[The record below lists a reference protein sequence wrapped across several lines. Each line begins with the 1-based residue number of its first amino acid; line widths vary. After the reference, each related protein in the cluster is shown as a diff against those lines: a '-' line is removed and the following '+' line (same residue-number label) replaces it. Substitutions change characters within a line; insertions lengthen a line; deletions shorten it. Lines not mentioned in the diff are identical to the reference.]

1 MMHRKLHELRSLHVR
16 MSMSVLCACQVM
28 AEGTLEAA
36 MEAPHMFAASDALA
50 ARAAAWTERRQRLR
64 IDAAPADGPELQ
76 DAHEAG
82 AAAAAEVKK
91 VGS

>member
-1 MMHRKLHELRSLHVR
+1 MFTTLLR
-16 MSMSVLCACQVM
+16 ACQVM
-28 AEGTLEAA
+28 AEGTLDAA
-36 MEAPHMFAASDALA
+36 MEAPHVFAAADALA

-76 DAHEAG
+76 DAHGAG

-91 VGS
+91 VCMFLKRCDCGRPHL